1 MIGIKVKHFSNQFS
15 NKDWTPLL
23 EDFGES
29 NTDTKTYRPDI
40 SIARAESGRLR
51 GKKLIYDFD
60 NGKDNGETVMTFI
73 RQKGLDVTEVDSAIN
88 RIKSDIDEKIE
99 DSKKKQTESEK
110 SAKVDKMIDTII
122 NQSPDSPDSSTPS
135 VSSPSSTN

>member
-1 MIGIKVKHFSNQFS
+1 MIGIKVKHFSNQFL

-29 NTDTKTYRPDI
+29 NTDTTTYRPDI
-40 SIARAESGRLR
+40 SIARAQAGRLS
-51 GKKLIYDFD
+51 GKKLIYDFND
-60 NGKDNGETVMTFI
+60 GKDNGEIAMTFI
-73 RQKGLDVTEVDSAIN
+73 RQKGLDVTEVDAAVA
-88 RIKSDIDEKIE
+88 RVKSNIDESIV
-99 DSKKKQTESEK
+99 DSKKKQKESEK

-122 NQSPDSPDSSTPS
+122 NQSPNSPDSSNPS

>member
-1 MIGIKVKHFSNQFS
+1 MIGIKVKHFSNQFL

-29 NTDTKTYRPDI
+29 NTDTTTYRPDI
-40 SIARAESGRLR
+40 SIARAKSGMLS
-51 GKKLIYDFD
+51 GKQLIYDFD

-122 NQSPDSPDSSTPS
+122 NQSPDSPDSSNPS
-135 VSSPSSTN
+135 VPSPSSTN